1 MKKPLL
7 FFSISEEEK
16 IYFLENLS
24 MMLSA
29 GISVMPALSIM
40 RKEVRTKG
48 MRFTIDVMAEDINSG
63 TQLWQAFQETKLFPK
78 QAISLIKIGE
88 KTGKLKE
95 NFETILSQM
104 RKDSNFRSKIKSAMT
119 YPMLVLSVTLGV
131 GIMIAWFIL
140 PKLSQVFSN
149 LQIKLPGSTQALIN
163 FGNFLAKYGAVAV
176 PAFLI
181 ILFFF
186 VWLIFFFSKT
196 KFIGES
202 ILFVFPATKRVIQE
216 IEVARFGY
224 ILGMLLQAGLPITE
238 AIESLEDATDS
249 RMYKNFA
256 KELKNRITDGQS
268 FAEVFDGYKKSSKLI
283 PLSIQQMI
291 IAAESSGTVSTTLLN
306 IGKIFEEKV
315 DNTIKDLTVI
325 LEPVLLVIV
334 WVGVVSVA
342 FAVILPIYS
351 LMGQLNETSGSQS
364 IQSSAPA
371 IMEIKPDQAPTISAN
386 QKIIVVP
393 AKAGGIVNVRENP
406 TTTANIILKAQ
417 DGEVYDYISEAEGW
431 VQIKINDNQNGWIFS
446 KFAKPNNAPVK

>member
-1 MKKPLL
+1 MKKPFLL
-7 FFSISEEEK
+7 FSISEEEK
-16 IYFLENLS
+16 IYFLENFS
-24 MMLSA
+24 MMLTA
-29 GISVMPALSIM
+29 GITVLPALSIM

-48 MRFTIDVMAEDINSG
+48 MQAIIDMMAEEINAG
-63 TQLWQAFQETKLFPK
+63 TQLWQAFEDTNLFPK

-88 KTGKLKE
+88 KTGKLRE

-104 RKDSNFRSKIKSAMT
+104 RKDSNFKSKIKSAMT

-140 PKLSQVFSN
+140 PKLAQVFSN

-163 FGNFLAKYGAVAV
+163 FGNFLAKNGAVAV
-176 PAFLI
+176 PSFLLV
-181 ILFFF
+181 LFFF

-196 KFIGES
+196 KFIGEY
-202 ILFVFPATKRVIQE
+202 ILFAFPGTKKVIQE
-216 IEVARFGY
+216 IELARFGY
-224 ILGMLLQAGLPITE
+224 ILGMLLQAGLPIIE

-249 RMYKNFA
+249 RMYKKFA
-256 KELKNRITDGQS
+256 QELKERISDGQS
-268 FAEVFDGYKKSSKLI
+268 FQEIFDNYKQSRKLI

-291 IAAESSGTVSTTLLN
+291 VAAENSGTVSTTLLN

-351 LMGQLNETSGSQS
+351 LMGQLNESSGSQTV
-364 IQSSAPA
+364 QSSAPA
-371 IMEIKPDQAPTISAN
+371 VINIQPDQAPVVAQREVTIVAAR
-386 QKIIVVP
+386 P
-393 AKAGGIVNVRENP
+393 GGFVNVRENP
-406 TTTANIILKAQ
+406 TTTANIVSRANDGDVFPYLSEAQ
-417 DGEVYDYISEAEGW
+417 DWVEV
-431 VQIKINDNQNGWIFS
+431 KINDSQNGWIFK
-446 KFAKPNNAPVK
+446 KFINQSQ